1 MNGIFYVSNIFF
13 RRNNSLLLSSRKFTL
28 HFIVR
33 CMQANKQEI
42 GEDILFQICCE
53 Y

>member
-1 MNGIFYVSNIFF
+1 MSVASFLA
-13 RRNNSLLLSSRKFTL
+13 NSLLLSSRRFTL
-28 HFIVR
+28 HFIMR

-42 GEDILFQICCE
+42 GEGILLQKCCE